1 MTISEYNSI
10 LEAKRLCKE
19 HGNTDDKF
27 RDVCPVRRKIPDAA
41 GCFPYCNLVC
51 SDLESQQQQILDVSK
66 RIRDADIWDLEDCR
80 KLCMLAGDDLLEQ
93 FEASNSESFEEVVF
107 AAAKRLGVEIL

>member
-1 MTISEYNSI
+1 MTISECNTI

-19 HGNTDDKF
+19 HGNIDNKF
-27 RDVCPVRRKIPDAA
+27 RDACPVRHKIPDAA

-51 SDLESQQQQILDVSK
+51 CYFESKRQQILDVSK

-80 KLCMLAGDDLLEQ
+80 ELCMLAGDDLLEQ
-93 FEASNSESFEEVVF
+93 FEADNGESFENTIF
-107 AAAKRLGVEIL
+107 TAAERLGVEIL